1 MKLQKSVIV
10 ASGDG
15 RIKGSCVLC
24 VDESSVN
31 NREQSGE
38 IYFFVETGERR
49 EMRTIKSITNQNQ
62 QKKTIFP
69 NHLLQSSGADWPP
82 KTNHTTHT
90 IGKDSSDPI
99 KSNKLRSM

>member
-38 IYFFVETGERR
+38 IYFFVE
-49 EMRTIKSITNQNQ
+49 
-62 QKKTIFP
+62 
-69 NHLLQSSGADWPP
+69 SGDDQARMKRDARS
-82 KTNHTTHT
+82 
-90 IGKDSSDPI
+90 GKE
-99 KSNKLRSM
+99 NG

>member
-1 MKLQKSVIV
+1 MTEVQRTQRTLALTGEMRRTRRRTCTAFRVMTGTCVKLQKSVIV

-38 IYFFVETGERR
+38 IYFFVETGE
-49 EMRTIKSITNQNQ
+49 
-62 QKKTIFP
+62 
-69 NHLLQSSGADWPP
+69 
-82 KTNHTTHT
+82 
-90 IGKDSSDPI
+90 
-99 KSNKLRSM
+99 

>member
-38 IYFFVETGERR
+38 IYFFVESGDDQDETRCEIRKRKWMRR
-49 EMRTIKSITNQNQ
+49 KKWFVVLFH
-62 QKKTIFP
+62 QKK
-69 NHLLQSSGADWPP
+69 
-82 KTNHTTHT
+82 
-90 IGKDSSDPI
+90 
-99 KSNKLRSM
+99 

>member
-38 IYFFVETGERR
+38 IYFFVESGDEARCEIR
-49 EMRTIKSITNQNQ
+49 KSSKIW
-62 QKKTIFP
+62 I
-69 NHLLQSSGADWPP
+69 
-82 KTNHTTHT
+82 
-90 IGKDSSDPI
+90 
-99 KSNKLRSM
+99 